1 MSCNEALALASDVNL
16 SRLRVASDAKD
27 VIRNINEGSLSH
39 YSSILREIDNRN
51 RVFSFS
57 YFCFLRQREQSG
69 RS

>member
-27 VIRNINEGSLSH
+27 VIRSINEGSLSH

-51 RVFSFS
+51 RVFFPLVT
-57 YFCFLRQREQSG
+57 FVF
-69 RS
+69 

>member
-51 RVFSFS
+51 RVFFPLVT
-57 YFCFLRQREQSG
+57 FVF
-69 RS
+69 